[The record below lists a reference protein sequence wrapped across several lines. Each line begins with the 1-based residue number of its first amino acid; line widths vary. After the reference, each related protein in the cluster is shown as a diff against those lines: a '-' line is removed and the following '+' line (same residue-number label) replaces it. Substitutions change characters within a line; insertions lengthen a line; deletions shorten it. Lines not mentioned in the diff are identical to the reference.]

1 MTEKKRDLNLDLI
14 RSLALVFVL
23 GMHYYDNS
31 GFYLITIDGAGDFL
45 MAMGRM
51 LCTTCVP
58 LFLLLSGWLHGSKK
72 LSARYYLGILRIL
85 EVYFIST
92 LACIL
97 FEALYL
103 HNLMSPRDMLGG
115 LVNYEINGYAWY
127 VLLYGGLFLMMPFL
141 NMMYHGCSGRNQ
153 KLILVFSFFALSIL
167 PSLLNTFVHVYS
179 LWWSK
184 LYPICY
190 YFTGAFL
197 REFLGKK
204 KPGPLALAMI
214 ALLAAFCLFNQFLF
228 RGEALS
234 YESVHYEHYQ
244 IYILTVL
251 LFALLYS
258 LDLSRLS
265 ALFSRLIYKVADLS
279 FAAYLMSWIS
289 DGIIY
294 REFVPHFPVPEDR
307 FLWILPLVLLS
318 LLSSLI
324 MAQAVHWLYAPLD
337 RLLRPPLQK
346 LLSDS
351 KSRQGPCP

>member
-51 LCTTCVP
+51 LCATCVP
-58 LFLLLSGWLHGSKK
+58 LFIMLTGRLCSSKK
-72 LSARYYLGILRIL
+72 LSAKYYLGMLRIM
-85 EVYFIST
+85 EIYFISC
-92 LACIL
+92 LACL
-97 FEALYL
+97 VFEALYL
-103 HNLMSPRDMLGG
+103 HNIMSLQDMLSGI
-115 LVNYEINGYAWY
+115 LNFELDGYAWY
-127 VLLYGGLFLMMPFL
+127 LLLYGGLFLMMPFL
-141 NMMYHGCSGRNQ
+141 NMMYSGCSGRNQ
-153 KLILVFSFFALSIL
+153 KLLLIVTFFALSLL
-167 PSLLNTFVHVYS
+167 PSLLNSYVHIYP
-179 LWWSK
+179 LWWSN

-197 REFLGKK
+197 REYSPKK
-204 KPGPLALAMI
+204 SPLKYGLLMLA
-214 ALLAAFCLFNQFLF
+214 ALLLFCGYTWLRFHGSAADFQAVF
-228 RGEALS
+228 
-234 YESVHYEHYQ
+234 YDHYQ

-251 LFALLYS
+251 VFLFLDS
-258 LDLSRLS
+258 LELSRLG
-265 ALFSRLIYKVADLS
+265 SRLKAAIYKVAELS

-307 FLWILPLVLLS
+307 FLWIFPLVLLS

-337 RLLRPPLQK
+337 RLLRPPLQR
-346 LLSDS
+346 LLSGHKADDT
-351 KSRQGPCP
+351 P